1 MWKLRSDP
9 WRKVVWARG
18 TPKETWDSPE
28 LSWVRGSDAIKCLL
42 RCWAPGSGSGQYQ
55 VTTKLPLRHW
65 HSMPTLRLPTIP
77 GERRLKSQKQSRDSE
92 HWVPMTTHR
101 GYSGRFW
108 DTVSGFQNPQ
118 FSHFEPHW
126 KLHLRSQFWLYVK
139 PHLKW
144 RKYAEGWNSDYLDK
158 IPYILSLTHQTEVK
172 LNPIQF

>member
-65 HSMPTLRLPTIP
+65 HSMPQVAHNSRRKKTEESKTKPRLRALNANDHTPRILWSVLGYSLRIPEPTIFP
-77 GERRLKSQKQSRDSE
+77 FWATLEITSQK
-92 HWVPMTTHR
+92 P
-101 GYSGRFW
+101 
-108 DTVSGFQNPQ
+108 
-118 FSHFEPHW
+118 
-126 KLHLRSQFWLYVK
+126 
-139 PHLKW
+139 
-144 RKYAEGWNSDYLDK
+144 
-158 IPYILSLTHQTEVK
+158 ILIICETSPKMEEIMRRAGIQIIWTK
-172 LNPIQF
+172 FPIYCL